1 MSENDILSTDRVPQ
15 PRRNTLAIVL
25 SIVAVLAVII
35 GGVAYVGYHKLAST
49 GSQPDAW
56 APANSVAYLK
66 LDLDPAASEKV
77 AALQFEQKFPNAP
90 HVTSADQ
97 LKDALLQAAFSDQ
110 QAKQPHASP
119 INYADDVK
127 PWLGDRIALAVYSD
141 ASGNAQIVGIVQVK
155 DAVKA
160 KAGLAK
166 IVQADGSTAGYSVL
180 GEYAVVGASQTAVD
194 KAVAAAK
201 ASNITASASYAN
213 DVATLKGDRI
223 LTAWADLSALGT
235 LAQKATAGM
244 SSGLLRGGFSALSGV
259 SGLGGMSGL
268 GSINGLSSIGTATPG
283 AVAKGRLVAGLRLQ
297 SGYAELEGRVL
308 GSDVSAYHNGQA
320 GALLGQLPSGSIA
333 GVSIS
338 GLGSI
343 ITKEIAALE
352 ASPLM
357 AGTLSTKLT
366 TAGTQLG
373 ITIPGDIVNLL
384 GDNVAAGLDAVP
396 ADGQASSAKF
406 TAITQPTDTAK
417 GLQTAQKL
425 TAFAGLAGFPLT
437 ASAKGNEVVLTND
450 AQASGSL
457 SDDAGF
463 KAAMS
468 GMPAQ
473 VVGAAYVNLAGI
485 WASGQAKNVP
495 ADVQH
500 LSGIGAYEGIDGSDV
515 VFAVRVTVS

>member
-1 MSENDILSTDRVPQ
+1 MSQTDILSSARVPE
-15 PRRNTLAIVL
+15 PRRNLLAIVL

-97 LKDALLQAAFSDQ
+97 LKDALLQAAFNDQ
-110 QAKQPHASP
+110 SGPST

-141 ASGNAQIVGIVQVK
+141 ASGAAQTVGIVQVK
-155 DAVKA
+155 DAAKA
-160 KAGLAK
+160 KVGLAK
-166 IVQADGSTAGYSVL
+166 IVQQSTGQTAGYSVL
-180 GEYAVVGASQTAVD
+180 GEYAVVGASQSAVD

-201 ASNITASASYAN
+201 ASNITTSASYAN

-223 LTAWADLSALGT
+223 LTAWADLGAVSK
-235 LAQKATAGM
+235 LAQKALAGGDAALLPGRLAGLAGLAG
-244 SSGLLRGGFSALSGV
+244 SGL
-259 SGLGGMSGL
+259 SGLGGNTTS
-268 GSINGLSSIGTATPG
+268 ATG
-283 AVAKGRLVAGLRLQ
+283 ATAKGRLVAGLRLE
-297 SGYAELEGRVL
+297 SGSAELEGRIL
-308 GSDVSAYHNGQA
+308 GADVSGYHNGQA
-320 GALLGQLPSGSIA
+320 GALLGQLPSGSVA

-352 ASPLM
+352 ASPLIS
-357 AGTLSTKLT
+357 GSLSTQLA

-373 ITIPGDIVNLL
+373 ISIPGDIVNLL

-396 ADGQASSAKF
+396 TKGQASSFKF
-406 TAITQPTDTAK
+406 TAITQPTDATK

-425 TAFAGLAGFPLT
+425 SDFAGLAGFPLT
-437 ASAKGNEVVLTND
+437 VSAKGNDVVVTND

-457 SDDAGF
+457 SEDAGF
-463 KAAMS
+463 KSAMS

-495 ADVQH
+495 SDIQH
-500 LSGIGAYEGIDGSDV
+500 LTGIGTYEGIDGSDV

>member
-77 AALQFEQKFPNAP
+77 AALQFEQKFPSAP

-97 LKDALLQAAFSDQ
+97 LKDALLEAAFNDQ
-110 QAKQPHASP
+110 SGPST

-141 ASGNAQIVGIVQVK
+141 ASGAAQVVGIVQVK
-155 DAVKA
+155 DAAKA
-160 KAGLAK
+160 KVGLAK
-166 IVQADGSTAGYSVL
+166 IVQDSTGQTAGYSVL

-194 KAVAAAK
+194 AAVAAAR
-201 ASNITASASYAN
+201 ASNITASASYAS
-213 DVATLKGDRI
+213 DLATLKGDRI
-223 LTAWADLSALGT
+223 LTAWSDLGAVSK
-235 LAQKATAGM
+235 LAQKAFAGRGSALLPGGLAGM
-244 SSGLLRGGFSALSGV
+244 SGMVGGS
-259 SGLGGMSGL
+259 
-268 GSINGLSSIGTATPG
+268 LSSLGTGTTGPTG
-283 AVAKGRLVAGLRLQ
+283 AIAKGRLVAGLRLQ
-297 SGYAELEGRVL
+297 SGYAELEGRIL

-320 GALLGQLPSGSIA
+320 GALLGKLPSGSIA

-352 ASPLM
+352 TSPLM
-357 AGTLSTKLT
+357 AGSLSTQLT
-366 TAGTQLG
+366 TIGTRLG
-373 ITIPGDIVNLL
+373 IALPGDIVNLL

-396 ADGQASSAKF
+396 TDGQASSAKF
-406 TAITQPTDTAK
+406 TAITQPTDAAK

-425 TAFAGLAGFPLT
+425 SDFAGLAGFPLT
-437 ASAKGNEVVLTND
+437 VSAKGNEVVLTND

-485 WASGQAKNVP
+485 WAPGQAKNVP
-495 ADVQH
+495 ADIQH